1 MQKTLQT
8 ILLSGALAILA
19 TPYPTIASGGRDND
33 DNGQQQSNNQNTS
46 VVTGNNS
53 QQQSNNQNTNVTTGN
68 NSQQQ
73 RNNQENNQSNHQSNN
88 QSNEQ
93 SNNQNTN
100 VTTGSN
106 VSTVNS
112 TTNVST
118 GSATNNLSTGP
129 VSNSNT
135 NNTGPV
141 SNSNTNSTGAVSNSN
156 TNNYISYPDWI
167 NVAPSQAAVSIDSV
181 TCQGPTLTAT
191 ASTLT
196 TNTSNNQY
204 GVQGA
209 FGFSVPIGGQADCN
223 AVQTAIRKR
232 AVVENSVRVALAC
245 KQLEASGIEVDATK
259 FPDLAIC
266 SSK

>member
-1 MQKTLQT
+1 M
-8 ILLSGALAILA
+8 LLCGALAALA
-19 TPYPTIASGGRDND
+19 APHPAIASGGKDND
-33 DNGQQQSNNQNTS
+33 DNAQK
-46 VVTGNNS
+46 
-53 QQQSNNQNTNVTTGN
+53 
-68 NSQQQ
+68 
-73 RNNQENNQSNHQSNN
+73 QSNN
-88 QSNEQ
+88 QSNSQ
-93 SNNQNTN
+93 SANI
-100 VTTGSN
+100 TTGGN
-106 VSTVNS
+106 VNTVNN
-112 TTNVST
+112 TTSVST
-118 GSATNNLSTGP
+118 GSTG
-129 VSNSNT
+129 S
-135 NNTGPV
+135 
-141 SNSNTNSTGAVSNSN
+141 VSNSN
-156 TNNYISYPDWI
+156 TNNYIGYPDWI

-196 TNTSNNQY
+196 TDTYSSQY
-204 GVQGA
+204 GIQGA